1 MLARTNAGRAEDVKL
16 CCWAVLRTGEGDV
29 LDAVEGENPFV
40 PRRFPAREGVPLPIE
55 SASPLPSESSE
66 EKEVASHVVNTLQ
79 ADLRGA
85 VIASACPWEAM
96 ARDMK
101 MGRMWTAGPLGT
113 CRTFHRSTIACA
125 VGVILLASVH

>member
-29 LDAVEGENPFV
+29 LAPVEGENPFV
-40 PRRFPAREGVPLPIE
+40 PGRFPARDGVPLPIE

-66 EKEVASHVVNTLQ
+66 ENEVASHAVNTLQ

-85 VIASACPWEAM
+85 VMVSAWLWEAM
-96 ARDMK
+96 GEGYEDGQDVDPWSFRGRD
-101 MGRMWTAGPLGT
+101 GRFIV
-113 CRTFHRSTIACA
+113 RRSL
-125 VGVILLASVH
+125 VL